1 MRRGRTLILLGLILA
16 IGTAGAIFVLLQGT
30 TATPPEAQVERV
42 EVVVAMQP
50 IAEDEPV
57 AGRLELRAMPVDT
70 IPTGALRTLDG
81 TSDMLAAGPIPQ
93 GTIIQQALLIS
104 PVQLMAE
111 GDLGTLVEP
120 GFVAVA
126 MPIDELSSVSYGVRP
141 DDHVDILM
149 TFHFVDIDPETQ
161 MKEPICP
168 PVCPCPAECPTQEQA
183 TELQLSD
190 QIPRLASQLTL
201 QDIRVLGVGRW
212 EMEEVLTAEETQQ
225 QQQGQ
230 PVAPELP
237 AFITLMVTP
246 QDALVLKLAREAGA
260 SIDLAVRAEDDV
272 QQFVTQQVTLD
283 YLMARFSI
291 GLPTK
296 QAYTIQE
303 LRSVPGELQ

>member
-1 MRRGRTLILLGLILA
+1 
-16 IGTAGAIFVLLQGT
+16 
-30 TATPPEAQVERV
+30 
-42 EVVVAMQP
+42 
-50 IAEDEPV
+50 
-57 AGRLELRAMPVDT
+57 
-70 IPTGALRTLDG
+70 
-81 TSDMLAAGPIPQ
+81 
-93 GTIIQQALLIS
+93 
-104 PVQLMAE
+104 
-111 GDLGTLVEP
+111 
-120 GFVAVA
+120 VA

-296 QAYTIQE
+296 KE
-303 LRSVPGELQ
+303 NPSGDSREC

>member
-16 IGTAGAIFVLLQGT
+16 LGTAGAIFVLLQGT